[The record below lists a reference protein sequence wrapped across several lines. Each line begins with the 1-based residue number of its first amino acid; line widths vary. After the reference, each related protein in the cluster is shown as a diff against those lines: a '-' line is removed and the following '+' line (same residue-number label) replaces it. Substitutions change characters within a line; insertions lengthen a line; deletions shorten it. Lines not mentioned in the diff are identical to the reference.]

1 MGVVMQAQTRFRSA
15 RKEDCRA
22 IAELYRISSD
32 GVADY
37 IWQGLAE
44 PGEEHIQVGE
54 RRYARED
61 TVFSYINCT
70 VAERRG
76 EVTGMLVAFPVE
88 EPDSDMGGPDEEVDP
103 VLKPYSELERPGSF
117 YICGMALLPEYRG
130 QGLGTRML
138 ELARQQ
144 ACQRGLDELSLIVFE
159 QNAGA
164 KRLYERYGFREVDRR
179 PVVPHELIH
188 YAGDALLMVAGVR

>member
-1 MGVVMQAQTRFRSA
+1 MQAETRFRPA
-15 RKEDCRA
+15 RKEDCRT

-37 IWQGLAE
+37 IWRKLAE
-44 PGEEHIQVGE
+44 PGEEPIEVGE

-61 TVFSYINCT
+61 TVFSYRNCT
-70 VAERRG
+70 VAERNG
-76 EVTGMLVAFPVE
+76 EVIGMLVAFSV
-88 EPDSDMGGPDEEVDP
+88 EPDPDVSDSNEEVDP
-103 VLKPYSELERPGSF
+103 VLKPYGELERPGSF
-117 YICGMALLPEYRG
+117 YICGMALFPEYRG
-130 QGLGTRML
+130 EGLGTGML

-144 ACQRGLDELSLIVFE
+144 AYQRGLEELSLIVFE

-164 KRLYERYGFREVDRR
+164 KRLYERHGFREVDRR

-188 YAGDALLMVAGVR
+188 YVGDALLMVAGVR

>member
-1 MGVVMQAQTRFRSA
+1 MEAQTRFRSA
-15 RKEDCRA
+15 RIEDCRT

-44 PGEEHIQVGE
+44 SGEEPIEVGE

-61 TVFSYINCT
+61 TVFSYKNCT

-88 EPDSDMGGPDEEVDP
+88 QADSNEGDSDEEVDP
-103 VLKPYSELERPGSF
+103 VLKPYSELEQPGSF
-117 YICGMALLPEYRG
+117 YICGMALFPEYRG
-130 QGLGTRML
+130 NGLGIRML
-138 ELARQQ
+138 ELAQQQ
-144 ACQRGLDELSLIVFE
+144 AYQRGFDELSLIVFE

-179 PVVPHELIH
+179 PVVPHELIR
-188 YAGDALLMVAGVR
+188 YTGDALLMVAGVR

>member
-1 MGVVMQAQTRFRSA
+1 MRAMMQAETRFRPA
-15 RKEDCRA
+15 RKEDCRT

-44 PGEEHIQVGE
+44 PGEEHIEVGE

-61 TVFSYINCT
+61 TVFSYRNCT
-70 VAERRG
+70 VAERNG
-76 EVTGMLVAFPVE
+76 EVIGMLVAFPVE
-88 EPDSDMGGPDEEVDP
+88 PDSKVSESDEEVDP
-103 VLKPYSELERPGSF
+103 VLKPYSELERPESY
-117 YICGMALLPEYRG
+117 YICGMALFPEYRG

-144 ACQRGLDELSLIVFE
+144 AYKRGLEELSLIVFE

-164 KRLYERYGFREVDRR
+164 KRLYERHGFWEMDRR
-179 PVVPHELIH
+179 PVVPHELIR
-188 YAGDALLMVAGVR
+188 YTGDALLMVAGT

>member
-1 MGVVMQAQTRFRSA
+1 MKAETRFRPA
-15 RKEDCRA
+15 RKEDCRT

-37 IWQGLAE
+37 IWRGLAE
-44 PGEEHIQVGE
+44 PGEEPIEVGE

-61 TVFSYINCT
+61 TVFSYRNCT
-70 VAERRG
+70 VAERRD

-88 EPDSDMGGPDEEVDP
+88 EPDSDVGDPDEEVDP

-117 YICGMALLPEYRG
+117 YICGMALFPEYRG

-144 ACQRGLDELSLIVFE
+144 ADRRGLDELSLIVFE
-159 QNAGA
+159 QNVGA
-164 KRLYERYGFREVDRR
+164 KHLYERYGFREMDRR
-179 PVVPHELIH
+179 PVVPHELIR
-188 YAGDALLMVAGVR
+188 YTGDALLMVAGVR

>member
-1 MGVVMQAQTRFRSA
+1 MQAETRFRPA
-15 RKEDCRA
+15 RKEDCRT

-37 IWQGLAE
+37 IWRKLAQPDEE
-44 PGEEHIQVGE
+44 PIEVGE

-61 TVFSYINCT
+61 TVFSYRNCV
-70 VAERRG
+70 VAERDRG
-76 EVTGMLVAFPVE
+76 VIGMLVAFPVE
-88 EPDSDMGGPDEEVDP
+88 PDSDAADSAEEVDP
-103 VLKPYSELERPGSF
+103 VLKPYGELEQSGSF
-117 YICGMALLPEYRG
+117 YICGMALFPEYRG

-144 ACQRGLDELSLIVFE
+144 AIQRGLDELSLIVFE

-164 KRLYERYGFREVDRR
+164 KRLYERHGFREVDRR
-179 PVVPHELIH
+179 PVVPHELIP
-188 YAGDALLMVAGVR
+188 YTGDALLMVAGVR

>member
-1 MGVVMQAQTRFRSA
+1 MMQVETTFRPA
-15 RKEDCRA
+15 HKEDCRT

-44 PGEEHIQVGE
+44 PGEEPIEVGE

-61 TVFSYINCT
+61 TVFSFRNCI
-70 VAERRG
+70 VAERNS
-76 EVTGMLVAFPVE
+76 EVIGMLVAFPVE
-88 EPDSDMGGPDEEVDP
+88 EPDSAVSESDEEVDP

-117 YICGMALLPEYRG
+117 YVCGMALFPEYRR

-138 ELARQQ
+138 KLARQQ
-144 ACQRGLDELSLIVFE
+144 AYKRGLEELSLIVFE
-159 QNAGA
+159 QNTGA
-164 KRLYERYGFREVDRR
+164 KRLYERHGFREVDRR
-179 PVVPHELIH
+179 PVVTHELIR
-188 YAGDALLMVAGVR
+188 YTGDALLMVAGVR

>member
-1 MGVVMQAQTRFRSA
+1 MMQVKTKFRPA
-15 RKEDCRA
+15 HKEDCRT

-44 PGEEHIQVGE
+44 PGEEPIEVGE

-61 TVFSYINCT
+61 TVFSYKNCT
-70 VAERRG
+70 VAERNG
-76 EVTGMLVAFPVE
+76 KVIGMLVAFPVE
-88 EPDSDMGGPDEEVDP
+88 PDSEVSESDEMLDP
-103 VLKPYSELERPGSF
+103 VLKPYSELERPGSY
-117 YICGMALLPEYRG
+117 YICGMALFLEYRG

-144 ACQRGLDELSLIVFE
+144 AYKRGLEELSLIVFE
-159 QNAGA
+159 QNTGA
-164 KRLYERYGFREVDRR
+164 RRLYEQHGFREVDRR

-188 YAGDALLMVAGVR
+188 YRGD

>member
-88 EPDSDMGGPDEEVDP
+88 VPDSDVDDPDEEVDP

-117 YICGMALLPEYRG
+117 YICGMALFPEYRG

-188 YAGDALLMVAGVR
+188 YTGDALLMVAGVR